1 MQVFQVYFQDGI
13 SMEKIACYS
22 KYTSYVYLF
31 LMSLTIVIG
40 IFSCVLFNEND
51 TSEFK
56 TIWIL
61 LIVVCLLVSIYG
73 FIHHRQYLCVE
84 NDKFVLKDSFFV
96 LKELDIKECY
106 YIISSLN
113 SYFGVT
119 VMRET
124 WICIYSKNET
134 KRFRYGVSNGQK
146 YLGIQLIY
154 SKENLEFIDKYI
166 ERKY

>member
-1 MQVFQVYFQDGI
+1 MYLKYIDNNKYI
-13 SMEKIACYS
+13 NKIEEL
-22 KYTSYVYLF
+22 YLNSF
-31 LMSLTIVIG
+31 PEDER
-40 IFSCVLFNEND
+40 FPF
-51 TSEFK
+51 
-56 TIWIL
+56 WIL
-61 LIVVCLLVSIYG
+61 EKASKENNSDLYAII
-73 FIHHRQYLCVE
+73 E